1 MPVGVVLEGGYEPQA
16 LGECVRDTLAALGG
30 EGEARRGAPWLEQTS
45 RAAAVLQAYWPLAPP

>member
-1 MPVGVVLEGGYEPQA
+1 MLEGGYEPQA